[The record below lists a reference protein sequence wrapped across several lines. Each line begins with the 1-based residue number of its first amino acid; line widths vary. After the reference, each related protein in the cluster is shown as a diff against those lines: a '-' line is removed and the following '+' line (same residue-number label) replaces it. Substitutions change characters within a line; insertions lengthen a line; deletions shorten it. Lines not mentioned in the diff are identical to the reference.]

1 MARTPLLHFLKTLSS
16 DVTRCQG
23 RDISASE
30 LLAERLAAPS
40 RRQFV
45 AEAAIAAASAA
56 LPAAA
61 LAAPSKARIAI
72 VGAGIA
78 GLNAALTL
86 QDSGIAST
94 VYEASNRIGGRMF
107 SATSIWA
114 DNQVSEWCGELIDSI
129 TRRSLASPGASA

>member
-1 MARTPLLHFLKTLSS
+1 VARTPLLQFLKALSS
-16 DVTRCQG
+16 DVRHRQA
-23 RDISASE
+23 RDISVGE
-30 LLAERLAAPS
+30 LIAWRLAAPS
-40 RRQFV
+40 RREFV
-45 AEAAIAAASAA
+45 AGAAAIATSAA
-56 LPAAA
+56 LPEAA

-107 SATSIWA
+107 SATSI
-114 DNQVSEWCGELIDSI
+114 
-129 TRRSLASPGASA
+129 